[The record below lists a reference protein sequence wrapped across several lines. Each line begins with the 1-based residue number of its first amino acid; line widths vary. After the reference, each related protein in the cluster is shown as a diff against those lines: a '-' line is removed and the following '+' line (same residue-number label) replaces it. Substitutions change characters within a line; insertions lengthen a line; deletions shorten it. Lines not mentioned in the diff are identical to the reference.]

1 MMQITIHPE
10 VLKELEYI
18 VALHR
23 EHGAPN
29 PQESVEALV
38 GYVLSAVADG
48 SRRPGAWERGMLEQM
63 GLIAECPE
71 HQVYRPGYGLAAS
84 GDELGEGHKNA

>member
-1 MMQITIHPE
+1 MKFEINEH

-18 VALHR
+18 VELHR

-29 PQESVEALV
+29 KCETIQDLVE
-38 GYVLSAVADG
+38 YVLMSVADG

-63 GLIAECPE
+63 GLIADCDAHNEYRSEYGRPE
-71 HQVYRPGYGLAAS
+71 
-84 GDELGEGHKNA
+84 